1 MESEN
6 SIKSRVLT
14 ILAEKGDMSISE
26 IHERTGISF
35 YKLKDVVPE
44 MINEQKVEL
53 LGRKLHIKE
62 VKDGKQ

>member
-1 MESEN
+1 
-6 SIKSRVLT
+6 
-14 ILAEKGDMSISE
+14 MSISE